1 MELVKKMFDL
11 VEGRWSKELNAYV
24 KVATHKT
31 NVPFAI
37 CKDEQKKREGNGVA
51 TRANSIRFKIV
62 PNGELQYS
70 NTFIL
75 NTRKRWFEKEYK
87 QRSSQGKHDRIGF

>member
-1 MELVKKMFDL
+1 MKELYQKCIMVSGKLFDL
-11 VEGRWSKELNAYV
+11 VEGRWNRELNAFV

-31 NVPFAI
+31 NVPYAI
-37 CKDEQKKREGNGVA
+37 CKDEQKKREGNGIA
-51 TRANSIRFKIV
+51 TRAITTRFKIV

-75 NTRKRWFEKEYK
+75 TKKK
-87 QRSSQGKHDRIGF
+87 T